1 MLIISDNGRAM
12 LALPTERATAA
23 ALGVFDGVHR
33 GHRAVIGR
41 AREYAEKN
49 GLAAAVCTFKTDTIS
64 TKGTDFL
71 PIFTE
76 EKKLS
81 LLSGEGVEYIYDPDF
96 SHVRDMSA
104 EVFVRDILAKKLRAA
119 SVVCGNDFR
128 LGKNA
133 ACGVHE
139 LENICRDF
147 GIAVIPVDDITEQG
161 EKISSARLRQ
171 MIKNG
176 DISGANRLLGSCYS
190 IDGEVICG
198 NRFGRQMNFPTANQA
213 LPRGVVCPMYGVY
226 ASRAVIDGR
235 TVKGITNIGIKP
247 TVSDE
252 GMPLSET
259 HFIGFEGDIYGR
271 DISVELLRFIR
282 PEKKFDSPGE
292 LQRQI
297 GRDIA
302 EAEKIT

>member
-1 MLIISDNGRAM
+1 MI
-12 LALPTERATAA
+12 
-23 ALGVFDGVHR
+23 R
-33 GHRAVIGR
+33 G
-41 AREYAEKN
+41 
-49 GLAAAVCTFKTDTIS
+49 
-64 TKGTDFL
+64 
-71 PIFTE
+71 
-76 EKKLS
+76 
-81 LLSGEGVEYIYDPDF
+81 
-96 SHVRDMSA
+96 
-104 EVFVRDILAKKLRAA
+104 
-119 SVVCGNDFR
+119 
-128 LGKNA
+128 
-133 ACGVHE
+133 
-139 LENICRDF
+139 
-147 GIAVIPVDDITEQG
+147 
-161 EKISSARLRQ
+161 
-171 MIKNG
+171 G

-252 GMPLSET
+252 GVPLSET

-271 DISVELLRFIR
+271 NISVELLRFIR

-297 GRDIA
+297 GCDIA
-302 EAEKIT
+302 EAEKFTDI